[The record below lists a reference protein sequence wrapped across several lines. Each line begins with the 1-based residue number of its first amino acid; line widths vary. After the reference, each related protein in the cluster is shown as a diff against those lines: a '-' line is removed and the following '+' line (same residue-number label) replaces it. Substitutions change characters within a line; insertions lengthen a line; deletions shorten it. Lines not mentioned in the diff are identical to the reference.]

1 MADGRPEDGRKAADG
16 QLTAGPR
23 SGRAAR
29 APGLSPQSP
38 PTPSILLYLET
49 SVSIQGD
56 RRMDHD
62 ELLSE
67 RPLASAAPA
76 TRRDPDDRNPKG

>member
-1 MADGRPEDGRKAADG
+1 M
-16 QLTAGPR
+16 
-23 SGRAAR
+23 
-29 APGLSPQSP
+29 
-38 PTPSILLYLET
+38 LYLET

-56 RRMDHD
+56 HRMDHD